1 MSTVF
6 AYPTSTWNFIII
18 KRNPFNYHITKMD
31 PKTGDLY
38 NEILQGKAITLP
50 IWEWKKTNIDGSVH
64 AGMGPYTYDITDLES
79 DVR

>member
-1 MSTVF
+1 
-6 AYPTSTWNFIII
+6 
-18 KRNPFNYHITKMD
+18 MD

-50 IWEWKKTNIDGSVH
+50 MWEWKKTNIDGSVH
-64 AGMGPYTYDITDLES
+64 AGMGTYTYDITDLES

>member
-1 MSTVF
+1 
-6 AYPTSTWNFIII
+6 
-18 KRNPFNYHITKMD
+18 MD

-64 AGMGPYTYDITDLES
+64 TGMGPYTYDITDLES